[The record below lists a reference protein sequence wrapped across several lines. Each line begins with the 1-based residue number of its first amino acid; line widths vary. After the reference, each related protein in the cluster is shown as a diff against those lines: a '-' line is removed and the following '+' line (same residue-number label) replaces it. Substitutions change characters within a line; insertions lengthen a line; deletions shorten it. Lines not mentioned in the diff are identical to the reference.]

1 MHTLFTTFKQGQL
14 ILLVLFLLFSSSPV
28 LSQKSSS
35 NVSQT
40 SIQTIQWHEWSN
52 ETFSLAREQ
61 NKLVLLDIGAQWCQ
75 FCKKMEAVTYKDP
88 EVVSIVNEN
97 YIAIKAD
104 IEVSGDVQLLYGSF
118 GVPGTIILTPDRDEL
133 NKRRG
138 YIAPQ
143 QMQWHLLGNL
153 QDAPDAVV
161 SSNN

>member
-1 MHTLFTTFKQGQL
+1 MHSFFTNFKQNQL

-28 LSQKSSS
+28 LSEKVSA
-35 NVSQT
+35 NVS
-40 SIQTIQWHEWSN
+40 QTIQWHEWSN
-52 ETFSLAREQ
+52 ETFALAREQ

-118 GVPGTIILTPDRDEL
+118 GVPGTIILTPDR
-133 NKRRG
+133 
-138 YIAPQ
+138 
-143 QMQWHLLGNL
+143 
-153 QDAPDAVV
+153 
-161 SSNN
+161 